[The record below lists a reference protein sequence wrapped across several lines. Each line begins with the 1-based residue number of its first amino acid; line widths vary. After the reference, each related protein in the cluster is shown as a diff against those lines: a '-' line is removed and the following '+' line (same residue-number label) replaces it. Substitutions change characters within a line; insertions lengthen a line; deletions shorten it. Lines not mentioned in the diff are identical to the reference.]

1 MSKLSDLF
9 GQEASYQASKA
20 VTDMLWAQENGV
32 SAYNL
37 GGKILAGCGVGW
49 MMLSLIPIACKSPVS
64 DCIWMWIVAAIQI
77 VSGVIL
83 VVLSKKSKHFQIWAA
98 KNYEQGV
105 KKKRT
110 LEEKV
115 KIGKVTLPMTH
126 GDVLALTILGILA
139 VILVVILGI
148 GYLLGWVQ

>member
-9 GQEASYQASKA
+9 GQKASYQVSKA
-20 VTDMLWAQENGV
+20 VTALLWTQENGV

-49 MMLSLIPIACKSPVS
+49 IMLSLIPIACKNPVS

-77 VSGVIL
+77 ISGVIL
-83 VVLSKKSKHFQIWAA
+83 IVLSKKSKRFQIWAA
-98 KNYEQGV
+98 KNFKKGV
-105 KKKRT
+105 KEKRT

-126 GDVLALTILGILA
+126 GDVLALIILGILA
-139 VILVVILGI
+139 VILIVILGI